1 MKNER
6 RKRNRLKIS
15 LIVVMTIVMCML
27 LTACGE
33 APNANTG
40 RYNLK
45 VIDATSDFYVNDFA
59 GVFTEDQKAKLM
71 DNAVTFA
78 EETGGIQVVITT
90 VETLKDAVIEDGE
103 TTGSYTFAEVGY
115 SMFAQYGIGK
125 NDMGIL
131 ILFSPGDREVR
142 IDTGYQMQAYITD
155 AASGKILDDYGMEY
169 FSKDQFAEGLI
180 AVQEGTIA
188 EIKERVPS
196 NWQES
201 LVGAEP
207 QETEKTEEE
216 TNSAVTDIPNE
227 PQKDSN
233 GNGLLYGFFGTIFA
247 ALAGIGAAIVQLF
260 KGKSKEKEQEAKR
273 KEDLARQK
281 SEFDLRLKAQESK
294 HVSDMKAA
302 TSAFNR
308 ETRELESTISGLKS
322 QLATAN
328 NQNIELTAELEELQ
342 DKFERAQKL
351 HPEFDFE
358 TEVHEMIEAE
368 FKAEAETFDEQ
379 MATVL
384 STAVDKD
391 NVEIFASALS
401 KFDDLSDDV
410 AKYVTTKREEVDQMY
425 KTSCQLRQ
433 EFERQ
438 EQERKDR
445 AAAQN
450 VYDEITNIFNPQ
462 MRGNRG
468 NFNALNTALGMYL
481 TLSAAQKAFF
491 PDKSLI
497 SCLQST
503 FDEAEEDKNNYTA
516 AKEAESEVESIISR
530 CYTPDEDDRD
540 DLERA
545 MRIYRRLSS
554 AEQAYFSDELLRK
567 LKRKMQEAED
577 DHEEQERRRRAARQ
591 SSMSSSSIHR
601 TGGFSSGSRHSGF
614 GGRPSGGGA
623 GRKF

>member
-260 KGKSKEKEQEAKR
+260 KSKSKEKEQEAQ
-273 KEDLARQK
+273 KEEALARQK
-281 SEFDLRLKAQESK
+281 AEYDLRLKAQESK

-302 TSAFNR
+302 TSAFNK
-308 ETRELESTISGLKS
+308 ETRGLENTISGLRS

-328 NQNIELTAELEELQ
+328 NQNIELSAELEELQ

-358 TEVHEMIEAE
+358 TEVYEMIEAE
-368 FKAEAETFDEQ
+368 FKTEAEAFDEQ

-410 AKYVTTKREEVDQMY
+410 AKYVTTKREDIDQMH
-425 KTSCQLRQ
+425 KTSYQLRK

-450 VYDEITNIFNPQ
+450 VYDKITNIFTPQ
-462 MRGNRG
+462 MSGSRS

-481 TLSAAQKAFF
+481 ALSTAQKAFF

-503 FDEAEEDKNNYTA
+503 FEEAEEDKNNYTA

-530 CYTPDEDDRD
+530 CYTPDEDDID

-567 LKRKMQEAED
+567 LKRKKQEAED

-601 TGGFSSGSRHSGF
+601 SGGFSSGSRHSGF
-614 GGRPSGGGA
+614 GSRPSGGGA

>member
-15 LIVVMTIVMCML
+15 LIVVTAIVMCML

-33 APNANTG
+33 APNANTV

-125 NDMGIL
+125 DDMGIL

-142 IDTGYQMQAYITD
+142 IDTGYQMQVYITD
-155 AASGKILDDYGMEY
+155 ATSGKILDDYGMKY
-169 FSKDQFAEGLI
+169 FAEDKFAEGLI
-180 AVQEGTIA
+180 AVQEGTIT

-216 TNSAVTDIPNE
+216 TNSVVTDIPNE

-294 HVSDMKAA
+294 HVSDMKVA

-308 ETRELESTISGLKS
+308 EKRGLENTISGLKS

-328 NQNIELTAELEELQ
+328 NQNIELSAELEELQ

-368 FKAEAETFDEQ
+368 FKTEAEAFDEQ
-379 MATVL
+379 MATIL

-601 TGGFSSGSRHSGF
+601 TGGFSSGSSHSGF